1 MSGVKTSVNYTA
13 LKSGFCFRDKEDKV
27 ENEAAFATFS
37 DKEKEIRL
45 ALSHN
50 LAQAIIHE
58 GTVES

>member
-1 MSGVKTSVNYTA
+1 MVKAGVNFSILIST
-13 LKSGFCFRDKEDKV
+13 FFFRDKEDKM

-50 LAQAIIHE
+50 LAQAIICE